1 MSVQEKNESIPQPSG
16 RSRLW
21 AFLNS
26 SFGLFVLSSV
36 VLSFMTWAYT
46 EVSHSIE
53 QRKVTT
59 ESITKLKT
67 EMSYRIR
74 LINDYFESECSED
87 SILTERGKKTFED
100 IRSIYRAEPTYQSI
114 FPENKQ
120 KDLHILLWELAALLD
135 GDEQK
140 AFFVS
145 FGSMLNFN
153 AYLNRLN
160 EQTAADGSFYGK
172 PVDFKKEVAEL
183 KSKFSAATR
192 PIANELPGVVT
203 STTLI

>member
-1 MSVQEKNESIPQPSG
+1 MSVQEKNESIPQPSS

-87 SILTERGKKTFED
+87 SILNERGKKTFED
-100 IRSIYRAEPTYQSI
+100 
-114 FPENKQ
+114 
-120 KDLHILLWELAALLD
+120 L
-135 GDEQK
+135 
-140 AFFVS
+140 
-145 FGSMLNFN
+145 
-153 AYLNRLN
+153 
-160 EQTAADGSFYGK
+160 
-172 PVDFKKEVAEL
+172 
-183 KSKFSAATR
+183 
-192 PIANELPGVVT
+192 
-203 STTLI
+203 